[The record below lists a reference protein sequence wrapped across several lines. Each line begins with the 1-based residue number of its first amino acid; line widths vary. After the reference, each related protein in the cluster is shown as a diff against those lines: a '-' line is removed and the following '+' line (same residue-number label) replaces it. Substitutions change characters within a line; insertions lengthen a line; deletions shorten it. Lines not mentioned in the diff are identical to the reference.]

1 MRLRVVEANAATV
14 SEESL
19 LLIVYCVHPC
29 KLPRLPTG
37 VNVELVYLGALVTSI
52 YRIVEWIGGIGDVY
66 ELRLSV
72 PGRKRPISSDV
83 FRMIHTFKRYL
94 LAVLLHERISTR
106 RMYEGE
112 LIFPGFLTIS
122 RM

>member
-1 MRLRVVEANAATV
+1 MHVAVESGLPDEVRVVEANAATV

-66 ELRLSV
+66 ELRLSD
-72 PGRKRPISSDV
+72 SSEAERRITPMLVSRTADV
-83 FRMIHTFKRYL
+83 V
-94 LAVLLHERISTR
+94 LATTYIRVTALTSCVLV
-106 RMYEGE
+106 M
-112 LIFPGFLTIS
+112 
-122 RM
+122 